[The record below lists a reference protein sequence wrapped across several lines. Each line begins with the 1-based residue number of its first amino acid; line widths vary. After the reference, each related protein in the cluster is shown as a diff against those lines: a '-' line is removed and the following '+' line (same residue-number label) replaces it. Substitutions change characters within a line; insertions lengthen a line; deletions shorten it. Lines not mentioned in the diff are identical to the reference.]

1 MRNSTLTHTLRLV
14 VTLAYIAMTL
24 PLQAQRRGLYNT
36 RQNSGRNLSFDASI
50 GAGYSQLGYQTNDL
64 TASTTGDYG
73 LNAHLGVNYF
83 FTTYFGIGIGADFTC
98 YRQSLSLKDKPLI
111 WQGVTDTD
119 ADEMVYGE
127 QYDHT
132 LYIYS
137 WKERQQQLYLAPQV
151 MLLSVIP
158 IGQVGLT
165 IEAGVE
171 YAFCLQ
177 SSYRGAGD
185 IEHTGYYP
193 KWGLT
198 LYDVAA
204 HGFYRTTDFAPNGL
218 LEEQFSNR
226 QQLAIVGKIGVQI
239 PLTERLD
246 LRVNALC
253 KYCGVCIAQHEQYGR
268 RRGAIGNGCRLP
280 REPTADCRGGARP
293 ALFYPRIYLADHHR
307 SSPRHLSPIAGRL
320 GGRYPISYSDG
331 QHAPMPLSDR
341 FLNSNYETL
350 SICFAT
356 HRQHHSLCS
365 RPFANRHPYRQF
377 AVGGLQQRCLCQHNR
392 QSSERRF

>member
-1 MRNSTLTHTLRLV
+1 MRNSTLTHTLRFV
-14 VTLAYIAMTL
+14 VTLVCIAMTI

-50 GAGYSQLGYQTNDL
+50 GAGYSQLGYQANNPN
-64 TASTTGDYG
+64 ASTTGDYG
-73 LNAHLGVNYF
+73 LNAHLAVNYF
-83 FTTYFGIGIGADFTC
+83 FTTYFGIGIGADFTR
-98 YRQSLSLKDKPLI
+98 YGQSLSLRDKPLT

-119 ADEMVYGE
+119 GDEMVYGE

-137 WKERQQQLYLAPQV
+137 WTERQQQLYLAPQI

-185 IEHTGYYP
+185 MEHTGYYP

-198 LYDVAA
+198 LHDVAA
-204 HGFYRTTDFAPNGL
+204 HGFYRTTDFAPKGL
-218 LEEQFSNR
+218 LEEQFANR

-253 KYCGVCIAQHEQYGR
+253 KYAVYVSPNTSNTAGGEARLGMDAGFHENRQ
-268 RRGAIGNGCRLP
+268 
-280 REPTADCRGGARP
+280 
-293 ALFYPRIYLADHHR
+293 
-307 SSPRHLSPIAGRL
+307 PIAEGERDPHYFIPEYTSL
-320 GGRYPISYSDG
+320 TTTEVAQGTYHPLLVGLEVGIRYRI
-331 QHAPMPLSDR
+331 PMGS
-341 FLNSNYETL
+341 
-350 SICFAT
+350 T
-356 HRQHHSLCS
+356 HPC
-365 RPFANRHPYRQF
+365 
-377 AVGGLQQRCLCQHNR
+377 RCLTD
-392 QSSERRF
+392 F